1 MIKHDLDQ
9 LKKLYCSFYEN
20 YYLSRMESDFG
31 SENVRKEEVHKKLKG
46 LYESIIGED
55 SFVNHLFENS
65 VSIMFNFLKL
75 NEGIND

>member
-1 MIKHDLDQ
+1 
-9 LKKLYCSFYEN
+9 
-20 YYLSRMESDFG
+20 MESDFG